1 MGVGGKFDMRSCQLL
16 SKLCGVSQWG
26 GWTTVTGQM
35 LNLPTTE
42 NDSTEK
48 TECESACPG
57 CRSSGALCRLKK
69 PDSNLL
75 QKHLTLYTTIKIT
88 FSKAI

>member
-57 CRSSGALCRLKK
+57 CRSCGALCRLKK
-69 PDSNLL
+69 
-75 QKHLTLYTTIKIT
+75 KH
-88 FSKAI
+88 